1 MTTYP
6 WWVSSTGQGVAQRL
20 ISLVALVLPLLSSFG
35 VNIAPGDPAI
45 VINSACIVGFAVW
58 HVAAWLRAAYN
69 QKFKVGVYA
78 VRPVSGQ

>member
-35 VNIAPGDPAI
+35 INIAPTDTQLF
-45 VINSACIVGFAVW
+45 INAAFIIAFGIW
-58 HVAAWLRAAYN
+58 HVWAWLRDSYN
-69 QKFKVGVYA
+69 AKFKLGKYA
-78 VRPVSGQ
+78 PQPPLS